1 MTDKT
6 EASKESIRMTAHK
19 LACALEFAA
28 PDYATDPDQG
38 ETEVQLAYVPEQL
51 VNGEKIEAGLRVWL
65 LEYPEE
71 GSILLSSEDRPTSTA
86 FASGAKT
93 MFDALIAK
101 TVNNWHTDP
110 TIQQTCAAE
119 NALIKKCALE
129 ALESVSLNSY
139 DTWISLEKACSRIA
153 QLEYVCAKMER
164 TLKELNLESEICNGL
179 DFGELIDL
187 YWDAAYQQG
196 VENGARN
203 PKADTQKKAR
213 AARVAAINK
222 CTLEISRLR
231 NEMKKL
237 NEGKNHEDIDIY

>member
-1 MTDKT
+1 MTDKA
-6 EASKESIRMTAHK
+6 ESSNDSIRMTAHQ

-38 ETEVQLAYVPEQL
+38 ETEVQLSYVPEQL
-51 VNGEKIEAGLRVWL
+51 VNGEKIEAGLRIWL

-71 GSILLSSEDRPTSTA
+71 GSILLSPEDRPTSTA
-86 FASGAKT
+86 FAAGAKA
-93 MFDALIAK
+93 MFNALIAK
-101 TVNNWHTDP
+101 TVNNWHANP
-110 TIQQTCAAE
+110 VIQQACAAE
-119 NALIKKCALE
+119 NTLVKKWALE
-129 ALESVSLNSY
+129 ALESVSLDSY

-164 TLKELNLESEICNGL
+164 TLKELNLESETCNGL

-203 PKADTQKKAR
+203 PKANTQKKAR
-213 AARVAAINK
+213 AARIAAVNK

-231 NEMKKL
+231 SELKKL
-237 NEGKNHEDIDIY
+237 NEGEKS